1 MVQRKYSWLRTMT
14 VLAIVTLLISGC
26 ASAQTSDMN
35 AAQEPAQGAS
45 TDSSGDAKDNVKKD
59 TNSDTVRFINAT
71 YALITTSNDMDTSIY
86 GGLKRSFLNNMSM
99 EVALKDSWDITDTA
113 SAESTIEWLMTEGHN
128 KEFMDLLK
136 EYQGNR
142 EELMKLRQELE
153 AKGSLASDEA
163 QLLELYDM
171 LEEVHADNPEQG
183 ILAWDLCRATQ
194 IASWSY
200 VAGFLSYERS
210 MEISIEASTRLQEQF
225 TSWDQ
230 LVHNYL
236 LGYQYWS
243 GESPADAQSELVLRK
258 QIYTRLKADPSGP
271 YQVDWN
277 TALSAQEI

>member
-1 MVQRKYSWLRTMT
+1 MVQRKYLWLRAVT
-14 VLAIVTLLISGC
+14 VLGVIILLISGC
-26 ASAQTSDMN
+26 ASAQTSGTN
-35 AAQEPAQGAS
+35 AAQGAS
-45 TDSSGDAKDNVKKD
+45 PDGSGDAKDDVKKD

-142 EELMKLRQELE
+142 EELMKFRQELE
-153 AKGSLASDEA
+153 AKSSLTADEA

-171 LEEVHADNPEQG
+171 LEQVYADNPEQG

-210 MEISIEASTRLQEQF
+210 MEISVEAGARVQKQF

-258 QIYTRLKADPSGP
+258 QIYTKLKADPSGP

-277 TALSAQEI
+277 TALSVQEI

>member
-1 MVQRKYSWLRTMT
+1 MVQRKYLWLRMVT
-14 VLAIVTLLISGC
+14 VLAIITLLISGC
-26 ASAQTSDMN
+26 ASAQTSDTN
-35 AAQEPAQGAS
+35 VALGPSQEVSPNSG
-45 TDSSGDAKDNVKKD
+45 GDAKDGVKKD

-99 EVALKDSWDITDTA
+99 EVALKDSWNITDTA

-128 KEFMDLLK
+128 KEFMDLLQ
-136 EYQGNR
+136 EYQDSR
-142 EELMKLRQELE
+142 EEVMKFRQELK
-153 AKGSLASDEA
+153 AKGSLTSDET

-171 LEEVHADNPEQG
+171 LEEVNTDNPEQG

-210 MEISIEASTRLQEQF
+210 MEISIEASARLQEQF
-225 TSWDQ
+225 VSWDQ

-243 GESPADAQSELVLRK
+243 GESPEDAKSELVYRK

-277 TALSAQEI
+277 TALQEKDA

>member
-1 MVQRKYSWLRTMT
+1 MVQRKYPWLRTVT

-26 ASAQTSDMN
+26 ASAQTSDTN
-35 AAQEPAQGAS
+35 AAQEPTQGAS
-45 TDSSGDAKDNVKKD
+45 TDSNGDAKDNVKKD

-99 EVALKDSWDITDTA
+99 EVALKDSWNITDTA

-128 KEFMDLLK
+128 KEFMDLLN
-136 EYQGNR
+136 EYQGSR
-142 EELMKLRQELE
+142 EEVMKFRQELK
-153 AKGSLASDEA
+153 AKGSLTSDEA

-243 GESPADAQSELVLRK
+243 GESPEDTQSELVYRK
-258 QIYTRLKADPSGP
+258 QIYTRLKADPDGP
-271 YQVDWN
+271 YQVSWN
-277 TALSAQEI
+277 TALNAQEI